1 MAHFGSPQGTIYDNI
16 VEQIRHLAGQGNAG
30 LKRFTDKEVN
40 KESMYICIYINK
52 YVYIYTY
59 VYAYID
65 RLECLLNKVNA

>member
-40 KESMYICIYINK
+40 KESMYICIYI
-52 YVYIYTY
+52 YV
-59 VYAYID
+59 
-65 RLECLLNKVNA
+65 

>member
-40 KESMYICIYINK
+40 KESMYICIYIHMFMH
-52 YVYIYTY
+52 TST
-59 VYAYID
+59 D
-65 RLECLLNKVNA
+65 LNAC

>member
-1 MAHFGSPQGTIYDNI
+1 MII
-16 VEQIRHLAGQGNAG
+16 VEQIRHFAGQGNAG

-40 KESMYICIYINK
+40 KESMYICIYIYIYMYK
-52 YVYIYTY
+52 YVYIYTN